1 MMHLGLIIVS
11 LMVAC
16 GMRLVWCRDRATL
29 QDWQPTLLG
38 FLVPALLPIM
48 TEIAI
53 VCMGPR
59 GHMVMYWE
67 GWLSYSLSVGVL
79 AIALVWMLKLA
90 IDGYRALQ
98 SVRHCERS
106 QIGHYTC
113 RILELELPYSA
124 QVGFWNP
131 ELVISR
137 GLLQSLDES
146 HLQAVL
152 AHEAGHRHYRDTFWT
167 FWLGCLRRLTVWLP
181 ESDRLWHDL
190 LLLREIRAD
199 RWATQSVDPITL
211 AEALI
216 QVAQAPQSVF
226 SPVAAEFSLT
236 LMGDRITTRI
246 QALLTPAPPQPTRH
260 PAQWLWFLVAL
271 FPLLIVPFHY

>member
-11 LMVAC
+11 LAVAY
-16 GMRLVWCRDRATL
+16 GMRLFWRSDGSTL

-53 VCMGPR
+53 VCMGPH

-67 GWLSYSLSVGVL
+67 GWLSYSLSAGVL
-79 AIALVWMLKLA
+79 AIALGWALKLA
-90 IDGYRALQ
+90 LDGYRTLR

-106 QIGHYTC
+106 QVGNYTC

-137 GLLQSLDES
+137 GLLQTLDET

-152 AHEAGHRHYRDTFWT
+152 AHEAGHRYYRDTFWT
-167 FWLGCLRRLTVWLP
+167 FWLGWLRRLTAWLP

-190 LLLREIRAD
+190 LLLREMRAD

-211 AEALI
+211 AESLL
-216 QVAQAPQSVF
+216 QVAQAPQSF
-226 SPVAAEFSLT
+226 SSPVVAEFSLT

-246 QALLTPAPPQPTRH
+246 QALLTPAPPQATRH